1 VEALYCRTGRT
12 CLGTGLSTGKLQ
24 HASHV
29 QFKME
34 RKLWQ
39 IQFMLVIDAVTQ
51 YKKMGNALNKRNVR
65 AIAER
70 K

>member
-1 VEALYCRTGRT
+1 
-12 CLGTGLSTGKLQ
+12 
-24 HASHV
+24 
-29 QFKME
+29 ME

-39 IQFMLVIDAVTQ
+39 RQFRLVIVAVTQ
-51 YKKMGNALNKRNVR
+51 YKKMGNALNKSDVR

>member
-1 VEALYCRTGRT
+1 
-12 CLGTGLSTGKLQ
+12 
-24 HASHV
+24 
-29 QFKME
+29 ME

-39 IQFMLVIDAVTQ
+39 RQFRLVIVAVTQ